1 MARVV
6 LLVTALLMTR
16 AGVHMVMC
24 ASSTMSLCLWGIT
37 KRTPHVPQIRLL
49 ARAPRTWSVAA
60 LLLASARPCQ
70 AHALLCTLFRRLGPA
85 K

>member
-24 ASSTMSLCLWGIT
+24 ASSTMSLCLWGVT
-37 KRTPHVPQIRLL
+37 KIPCAPQTRLL
-49 ARAPRTWSVAA
+49 ARVPHMLSVAA
-60 LLLASARPCQ
+60 LLLAGAWSSQ
-70 AHALLCTLFRRLGPA
+70 AQALLCTLLRRLGA
-85 K
+85 FT